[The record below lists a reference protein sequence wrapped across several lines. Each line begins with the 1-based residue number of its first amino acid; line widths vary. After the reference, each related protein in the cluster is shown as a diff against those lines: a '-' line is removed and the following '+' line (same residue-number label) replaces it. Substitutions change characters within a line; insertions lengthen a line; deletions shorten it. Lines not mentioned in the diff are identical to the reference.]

1 MHKQIEKQFLILQI
15 RIQVQGNTLQGMVW
29 LFNYKK
35 LFWENIII
43 HSFQIVEEK
52 FLNLSNLINQAQ
64 VHTSP

>member
-43 HSFQIVEEK
+43 HSFQIAEEK